1 MKDIPM
7 IDPLEH
13 YHKDQLTI
21 DLVKANVFAVMLIL
35 PTALIFALPYYLI
48 WGFEF
53 NQPGI
58 RRFSEI
64 LSPEFLG
71 LGAVLIYLLGIVLH
85 ELIHGFVWSR
95 YTSDG
100 FKSIRFGVLWK
111 MLTPYC
117 HCKQPLKVK
126 QYIIGAVMPAII
138 LGFLPGITAILIGN
152 IGLLIFG
159 IIFTIAASGD
169 FLVINLLKNE
179 NKDDY
184 VQDHPTEPGCF
195 IFRKKVEE

>member
-1 MKDIPM
+1 M
-7 IDPLEH
+7 IDPIEN

-21 DLVKANVFAVMLIL
+21 DLVKANIFAVVLML

-53 NQPGI
+53 NMSAI
-58 RRFSEI
+58 RSFKEF
-64 LSPEFLG
+64 LSPELLG
-71 LGAVLIYLLGIVLH
+71 LGLVIVFIGGIVLH
-85 ELIHGFVWSR
+85 ELIHGITWSR
-95 YTSDG
+95 FTSDG

-117 HCKQPLKVK
+117 HCKQPLKVRE
-126 QYIIGAVMPAII
+126 YIIGALMPAII
-138 LGFLPGITAILIGN
+138 LGFLPGIIAIVIGN

-159 IIFTIAASGD
+159 IFFTIAAGGD
-169 FLVINLLKNE
+169 FMIINLLKNE

-184 VQDHPTEPGCF
+184 VQDHPTEAGCF